1 MSCSSVAVCPAC
13 RVTEQGEEWQ
23 ARLGLRRAGS
33 KMTADDSKVTEQGEE
48 WQARLRLRRAGSRS
62 S

>member
-1 MSCSSVAVCPAC
+1 MAVCPAC

-48 WQARLRLRRAGSRS
+48 W
-62 S
+62 